1 VSIQNGAVLHANL
14 PATVTCPT
22 GHYTTLSASNGD
34 CRNFSVPLLANNIFW
49 QNRSFYITVGGLGT
63 GAQNQ
68 QNVVTLRIGF
78 STTAAAS
85 EPVTDATT
93 SNGGGVIIT
102 GGTGACV
109 AGVAYWDIGVRGD
122 SAQNVHNS
130 GLTLSPTYSVLTD
143 AGDYS
148 GAGLTPANPT
158 VISQY
163 CNGSRTPPEFN
174 ATGYQ
179 VPPGISDAT
188 VPNPVFSLTPAATV
202 DEGNN
207 WVNIMWGPLS
217 VTNPVTGVTL
227 GNYGPAAGSPV
238 IDAGTLTASGVA
250 APTTDFFG
258 NPRVGN
264 PDLGAIEFRAAG
276 NGGGNTNP
284 PQLTS
289 INPSS
294 GLRNATVAVTLN
306 GTGLTG
312 ATAVTVSGT
321 GVTVSGVT
329 VVNDTT
335 VTANFAISTTA
346 ALGARAVTV
355 TTPNGTTNSVPFTV
369 VLPSLTG
376 IFPQT
381 GLRGTTVAVTLTGAN
396 LTSPAVFTAV
406 AGITISGATVVNS
419 TTITANF
426 VIAPAAATGVRN
438 ISVTTPSG
446 LSNTVPFNVVAA
458 NVPVLTSISPSF
470 GLRNNTV
477 PVTLT
482 GTNLNGATAITL
494 TPGTGIT
501 AGFVSINPT
510 TITASFIISST
521 AALGPRL
528 VTITTPGGTSNAVQF
543 TVPSALIS
551 SVAPSTGLRGQTLSL
566 TLTGENFTGATGL
579 TAAPATGLTISG
591 FSVVN
596 STTATATLTIGA
608 TAVAGVHTF
617 TIATPEGNTN
627 AIPFTVIAPQ
637 LIAISPAQALRGGL
651 PVPTGAP
658 FPVTITGKNLT
669 GITTITVSGSGVTV
683 GPLMVVNDTTINTT
697 FTISTTAAGGGRTVT
712 VSSTPLGSSNT
723 IPFQVLVPTITAVNP
738 TFGLNGATML
748 TFAGTNL
755 QGVNAGTVSGAG
767 ATLSAV
773 TGATNGLSATASVT
787 IATTATRS
795 ARTISLTGVNG
806 ATGTQP
812 FTVAPFV
819 SSLAP
824 NSATRGTATISV
836 PVVFT
841 GVGLTGAT
849 AVNGAL
855 ETGVT
860 VTAFTPVSD
869 TQVNATLSIAPTAAA
884 ATLPIGLVT
893 PNGNSNSVNF
903 TVN

>member
-1 VSIQNGAVLHANL
+1 
-14 PATVTCPT
+14 
-22 GHYTTLSASNGD
+22 
-34 CRNFSVPLLANNIFW
+34 
-49 QNRSFYITVGGLGT
+49 VGGLGA

-68 QNVVTLRIGF
+68 QNVVTLRNGF

-93 SNGGGVIIT
+93 TNGGGVIIT

-122 SAQNVHNS
+122 SAQNSHNS

-143 AGDYS
+143 AGDYT
-148 GAGLTPANPT
+148 GTGLTGANPT

-258 NPRVGN
+258 NQRVGN

-346 ALGARAVTV
+346 TLGARAVTV

-381 GLRGTTVAVTLTGAN
+381 GLRGTTVAVTLSGAN

-426 VIAPAAATGVRN
+426 VIASTATPGVRS
-438 ISVTTPSG
+438 ISVSTPSG

-470 GLRNNTV
+470 GLRNTTV
-477 PVTLT
+477 AVTLT

-494 TPGTGIT
+494 APSGGIT

-510 TITASFIISST
+510 TITANFIISST

-528 VTITTPGGTSNAVQF
+528 VTITAPGGTSNAVQF

-551 SVAPSTGLRGQTLSL
+551 SVAPSTGVRGQTLPL
-566 TLTGENFTGATGL
+566 TLTGQNFTGATGL
-579 TAAPATGLTISG
+579 TAAPATGLTITG

-596 STTATATLTIGA
+596 STTATATLAIATGA
-608 TAVAGVHTF
+608 AAGVHTL
-617 TIATPEGNTN
+617 TMATPEGNSN
-627 AIPFTVIAPQ
+627 AIPFTVLAPT
-637 LIAISPAQALRGGL
+637 ASSISPASGLRG
-651 PVPTGAP
+651 TTIN
-658 FPVTITGKNLT
+658 PVTITGTNFAPGST
-669 GITTITVSGSGVTV
+669 VTVSGTGVTV
-683 GPLMVVNDTTINTT
+683 GTVNFVNSTTLTTT
-697 FTISTTAAGGGRTVT
+697 FTISTTATLSPPARTVT
-712 VSSTPLGSSNT
+712 VNVPGLGSSST
-723 IPFQVLVPTITAVNP
+723 VPFTVTGAAISTVSPNQGLIGSSFTV
-738 TFGLNGATML
+738 TFNGS
-748 TFAGTNL
+748 NL
-755 QGVNAGTVSGAG
+755 GGVTAGTVSGGGVTVSGITAA
-767 ATLSAV
+767 AT
-773 TGATNGLSATASVT
+773 SVT
-787 IATTATRS
+787 ATVTIGATATRS
-795 ARTISLTGVNG
+795 VRTISLSGTNG
-806 ATGTQP
+806 ATNTLP
-812 FTVAPFV
+812 FTVGPFV
-819 SSLAP
+819 ASISP
-824 NSATRGTATISV
+824 TSGTRGATTVSV
-836 PVVFT
+836 PITLT

-849 AVNGAL
+849 TLNGL

-860 VTAFTPVSD
+860 IASGTFTVVNDTTVTA
-869 TQVNATLSIAPTAAA
+869 TLNIDPTAAA
-884 ATLPIGLVT
+884 AVLPIGVAT
-893 PNGNSNSVNF
+893 PSGNSNTVNF